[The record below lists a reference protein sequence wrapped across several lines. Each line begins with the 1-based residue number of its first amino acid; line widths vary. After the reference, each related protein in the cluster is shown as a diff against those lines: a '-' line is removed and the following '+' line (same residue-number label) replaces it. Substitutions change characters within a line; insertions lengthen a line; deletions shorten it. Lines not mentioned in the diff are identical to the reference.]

1 MSSQERARDERLS
14 AYANL
19 RETTDLGV
27 EAVGAQLG
35 LSKRTAWVYEKSLKA
50 RVVQDALKGQTPPI
64 RPAIPE
70 GFEVRSIATGLDKTG
85 NVEKQWLQVSPEA
98 TPGETIPDGHIVKG
112 LSTLVDETG
121 NVRAQWIKTRVDDTR
136 LMQAAEA
143 ALKAL
148 SDQVPA
154 LPELPRRF
162 EEYFDYQLATLYT
175 MTDVHVGMLAWPPE
189 THAAAWDLNIAE
201 KVLVSTFCHMI
212 DAAPMSGLGI
222 VNNLGDFLHF
232 DSLLAVTPSSG
243 HVLDSDSRYQ
253 LVVQAAV
260 RILERI
266 IMHAL
271 SKHDKVLVYM
281 NEGNHDMAG
290 SVWLRVMFARVFRD
304 NPRVTVVTNPN
315 PYQAYQHGAT
325 MIGFHHGHLAKKEK
339 LPLIFATQYSEMWGQ
354 TKHRYVH
361 TGHYHEWHAKEHPGI
376 IIEQHPTIASPDA
389 YAARNG
395 FMSKRQASAITYSAK
410 HGEIGR
416 QTFLPV
422 E

>member
-1 MSSQERARDERLS
+1 MTNTTERARDERLS
-14 AYANL
+14 SYTTL
-19 RETTDLGV
+19 RETTDLTV
-27 EAVGAQLG
+27 EQAGAQLG
-35 LSKRTAWVYEKSLKA
+35 LSKRSSWVYEKSMKA
-50 RVVQDALKGQTPPI
+50 RIVQDALRGQNPTI
-64 RPAIPE
+64 RPVAPE
-70 GFEVRSIATGLDKTG
+70 GFEIRSISTGIDRTG
-85 NVEKQWLQVSPEA
+85 NPEKQWVHAAPEA
-98 TPGETIPDGHIVKG
+98 TPGETVPDGHIVKG

-143 ALKAL
+143 ALAAL
-148 SDQVPA
+148 NEQVQP
-154 LPELPRRF
+154 LPLLPVRF
-162 EEYFDYQLATLYT
+162 NEWHDDLATLYT

-189 THAAAWDLNIAE
+189 THGAAWDLQIAE
-201 KVLVSTFCHMI
+201 KVLTSTFCHMI
-212 DAAPMSGLGI
+212 DAAPNSRIGL

-253 LVVQAAV
+253 LVVKTAV
-260 RILERI
+260 RILKTVI
-266 IMHAL
+266 LHAL
-271 SKHDKVLVYM
+271 TKHDEVKVWM

-290 SVWLRVMFARVFRD
+290 SVWLRIMFAELFRD
-304 NPRVTVVTNPN
+304 NPRVSVCTNPN
-315 PYQAYQHGAT
+315 PYQAFRHGAT
-325 MIGFHHGHLAKKEK
+325 MIGFHHGHLAKRER
-339 LPLIFATQYSEMWGQ
+339 LPLLFAAQYAEIWGQ

-361 TGHYHEWHAKEHPGI
+361 TGHYHEVNIKEHPGI

-410 HGEIGR
+410 HVEIGR